1 MQPTYSLPPRS
12 ACLLIVGKAEL
23 HKIVPLLKEN
33 PDVKM
38 TIAGHTDNT
47 GNDAINQKLS
57 ENRANSVKN

>member
-1 MQPTYSLPPRS
+1 
-12 ACLLIVGKAEL
+12 LLIVGKAEL